1 MIKKKTVFESD
12 EHEKGWFIRVTINC
26 SKNLWKNI
34 FKYNN
39 EVLKEEII
47 FEEKTE
53 EEAMLEEHLLKLPT
67 RSFHIEVSKLG
78 YPYDCVVFISED
90 EMKSSV
96 INGIEMNIG
105 ARVSYGSYENP
116 DGY

>member
-1 MIKKKTVFESD
+1 M
-12 EHEKGWFIRVTINC
+12 
-26 SKNLWKNI
+26 
-34 FKYNN
+34 
-39 EVLKEEII
+39 KEEII

-78 YPYDCVVFISED
+78 YPYDCVVFMSED

-116 DGY
+116 DGYYNYYYAEFYNDEIYYKINAENLAEREFINILRSLVS